1 MRACEMCGVAI
12 SSLHAFRELKRAIP
26 TATIIGNGDIAQY
39 SDFAR
44 MLETTKC
51 DAVMVGC
58 VHTEL
63 IFSH

>member
-1 MRACEMCGVAI
+1 MQCVAI
-12 SSLHAFRELKRAIP
+12 TSLRAFRELKRAIP

-44 MLETTKC
+44 MLDNTKC
-51 DAVMVGC
+51 DAAMVGC
-58 VHTEL
+58 VCTEL